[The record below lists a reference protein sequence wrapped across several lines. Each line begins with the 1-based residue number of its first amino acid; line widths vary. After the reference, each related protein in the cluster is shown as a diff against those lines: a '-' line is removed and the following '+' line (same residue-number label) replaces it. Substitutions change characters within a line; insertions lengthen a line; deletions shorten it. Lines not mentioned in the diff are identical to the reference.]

1 MLARGDVVEIDFGTP
16 EGSEAGMMRPAV
28 VVSAARLLAA
38 GPSVIQVVPLTRTLR
53 RYASEVTVLVDAR
66 NGLRDDSAAQ
76 CQHIRAVATSRYAS
90 ASATSAPS
98 PSPRSATRL
107 RSFSTSDARSE
118 TLAEL
123 LCIQAAGIGLR
134 SS

>member
-1 MLARGDVVEIDFGTP
+1 MLACGDVVEIDFGTP

-76 CQHIRAVATSRYAS
+76 CQHIRAVATSRVRQRIGNVGSVPLAQI
-90 ASATSAPS
+90 
-98 PSPRSATRL
+98 R
-107 RSFSTSDARSE
+107 D
-118 TLAEL
+118 TLAVL
-123 LCIQAAGIGLR
+123 LDL
-134 SS
+134 